1 MLIQWEYKER
11 RPDICEEIV
20 KYIDP
25 SATDYPFVSECT
37 AIELIVS
44 TLFLFR
50 LLLVEFSYS
59 VKV

>member
-1 MLIQWEYKER
+1 M
-11 RPDICEEIV
+11 

-25 SATDYPFVSECT
+25 SAIDYPFVSECT